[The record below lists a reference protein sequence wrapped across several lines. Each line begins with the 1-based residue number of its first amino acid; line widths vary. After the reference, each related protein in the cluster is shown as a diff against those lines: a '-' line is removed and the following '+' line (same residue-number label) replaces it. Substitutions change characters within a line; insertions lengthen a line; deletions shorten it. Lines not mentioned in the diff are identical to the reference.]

1 MQSTPSTARTQRG
14 LVLVAD
20 GFDEQTAI
28 CCIRAF
34 RDAGIA
40 VALVGLP
47 AGLVTGNRGI
57 SLHPDLS
64 LDEVQPDVTSTLV
77 VIPGGRRSAASLLTD
92 PRVHQ
97 IVEATAAGGGKIA
110 VLGTAVE
117 GAERLLRVPLCL
129 QGDLTNREFLA
140 QLVQEG
146 C

>member
-1 MQSTPSTARTQRG
+1 MDSTQPPARTQRG

-28 CCIRAF
+28 YCVRAL

-57 SLHPDLS
+57 SVQPDLS
-64 LDEVQPDVTSTLV
+64 LDELPLDVSSALV
-77 VIPGGRRSAASLLTD
+77 VIPGGRRSAAALLTD
-92 PRVHQ
+92 PRVHDL
-97 IVEATAAGGGKIA
+97 VEATAASSGKVA

-117 GAERLLRVPLCL
+117 GAERLLRVPWTR
-129 QGDLTNREFLA
+129 QGTLTVQ
-140 QLVQEG
+140 QLIAELLT
-146 C
+146 

>member
-1 MQSTPSTARTQRG
+1 MDSIPFTVGTQRG

-28 CCIRAF
+28 CCVRAF

-40 VALVGLP
+40 VSLVGLG

-64 LDEVQPDVTSTLV
+64 LDEVQPDVASTLV
-77 VIPGGRRSAASLLTD
+77 VIPGGRRSTASLLTD
-92 PRVHQ
+92 PRAHHL
-97 IVEATAAGGGKIA
+97 VEATAAGGGRIA

-117 GAERLLRVPLCL
+117 GAERLLRVPWIR
-129 QGDLTNREFLA
+129 QGPLTVPQLLA
-140 QLVQEG
+140 ELLA
-146 C
+146 